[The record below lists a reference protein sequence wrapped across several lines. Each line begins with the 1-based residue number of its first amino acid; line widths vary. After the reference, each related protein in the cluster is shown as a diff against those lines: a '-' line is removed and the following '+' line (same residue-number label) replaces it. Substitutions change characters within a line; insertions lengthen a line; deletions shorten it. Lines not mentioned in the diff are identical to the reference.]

1 MTIFH
6 IDHLPNEISLPSSS
20 KYCFVLSWLD
30 ENSLFTD
37 SNHSLYFIT
46 TMSNHSAKQIQSYRQ
61 SDVEIKNPIWLAE
74 WKVPFFYSRRN
85 YIKLP
90 VCWIWQGYSKRTL
103 HTCTLWGQKKKSP
116 EPKLALGK
124 RSSTKFAHNITDDAC
139 ATIWQIPTLLGR
151 RGYILTFWGICNLK
165 AMALQQSNRDEH
177 ISLIAVLVSGLKLRV
192 HVQNYTAFLNC
203 F

>member
-46 TMSNHSAKQIQSYRQ
+46 TMSNHSAKQVQSYRQ

-74 WKVPFFYSRRN
+74 WKVPLFIVGKFILNSSCAEFDRDTQSALCMHGGRKKKVQN
-85 YIKLP
+85 LNK
-90 VCWIWQGYSKRTL
+90 
-103 HTCTLWGQKKKSP
+103 LWGS
-116 EPKLALGK
+116 
-124 RSSTKFAHNITDDAC
+124 
-139 ATIWQIPTLLGR
+139 IPAQVLPT
-151 RGYILTFWGICNLK
+151 
-165 AMALQQSNRDEH
+165 
-177 ISLIAVLVSGLKLRV
+177 ISLMMY
-192 HVQNYTAFLNC
+192 VQLFGKCPHY
-203 F
+203 